1 MAHKLPSLDTAV
13 AQSCMLAV
21 RGGIGRLV
29 TEGEEGGAGFGA
41 FSFSS
46 NSLVLITPVGTN
58 SNPISTVCV
67 PLLVVSIRTQGMM
80 QVNSRVPNTMRL
92 VYKQTKKERR
102 NNSIPKSRTLRRAV
116 SCEC

>member
-67 PLLVVSIRTQGMM
+67 LLLVVSIRTQGMVE
-80 QVNSRVPNTMRL
+80 VNSGFPHSMRL
-92 VYKQTKKERR
+92 VYVGAPKRKCK
-102 NNSIPKSRTLRRAV
+102 SI
-116 SCEC
+116 